1 MTIDITKLNF
11 GGHFY
16 IKRKLLSA
24 LMRVMRKSCASRTR
38 TRLLLFFFY
47 LCESDHLILFASPA
61 LPSRVQSSFICTGN
75 DDTPKEQR
83 KSHCAGEI
91 KKRNFEKK
99 KNLSPQ
105 TKQRKK
111 QRDKQKS
118 TELANRL

>member
-1 MTIDITKLNF
+1 MTIDITKLDF
-11 GGHFY
+11 GVEVIVCTHESYEKVVCFSY
-16 IKRKLLSA
+16 
-24 LMRVMRKSCASRTR
+24 RTS
-38 TRLLLFFFY
+38 FFFY

-91 KKRNFEKK
+91 KKRNFEKNEK
-99 KNLSPQ
+99 TSHL
-105 TKQRKK
+105 KQNKEKK